1 MQVIFDLTTIK
12 TPTAIALGNFDGIH
26 RGHHL
31 VIASALA
38 KSDPHA
44 HSTLVT
50 FHPHPRQFF
59 SGAAHNLLT
68 PLPEK
73 IAYLES
79 LGLEQ
84 IVLFP
89 FNHKLAALT
98 PAEFVAEIL
107 VKQLQ
112 AIQVSVGANFHFG
125 CDRSGNAQDLE
136 RLANHHSIHT
146 KIIPLQN
153 LTIPPDLEPN
163 LSSSHPNHEYPRI
176 SSSSIRHHLALGQI
190 RTANLLLGRAYSLQ
204 GNVIKGKQ
212 IGRTI
217 GFPTANLDIS
227 PDKFLPK
234 YGVYA
239 VVVLLGEQRLPGVM
253 NVGLRPTIKP
263 DGSEEKIPSVEVHL
277 LDWQGDLYG
286 ATLTIELI
294 EFLRPEQKFPDLDA
308 LKSQITKDAEAARAI
323 KSSPHPP
330 APSPTRDF
338 RRKTS
343 RRVGEQ
349 N

>member
-26 RGHHL
+26 RGHNL
-31 VIASALA
+31 VVAAALD
-38 KSDPHA
+38 KSLPHA

-84 IVLFP
+84 IVLLP
-89 FNHKLAALT
+89 FNQKLAALT

-112 AIQVSVGANFHFG
+112 AVQVSVGANFHFG

-136 RLANHHSIHT
+136 RLASTHGVST

-153 LTIPPDLEPN
+153 LNIPPDLEPN
-163 LSSSHPNHEYPRI
+163 LPNSHPNHEYPRV
-176 SSSSIRHHLALGQI
+176 SSSSIRHHLAVGQI
-190 RTANLLLGRAYSLQ
+190 RTANLLLGRAYTLQ
-204 GNVIKGKQ
+204 GVVIQGKQ
-212 IGRTI
+212 LGRAI

-227 PDKFLPK
+227 LDKFLPK

-253 NVGLRPTIKP
+253 NVGIRPTVKP
-263 DGSEEKIPSVEVHL
+263 DGSQEKIPTVEVHL
-277 LDWQGDLYG
+277 LDWQGDLYDK
-286 ATLTIELI
+286 TLMVELV
-294 EFLRPEQKFPDLDA
+294 EFLRPEQKFPSLDA
-308 LKSQITKDAEAARAI
+308 LKSQIAQDAAAARLI
-323 KSSPHPP
+323 INSPHPSP
-330 APSPTRDF
+330 PSL
-338 RRKTS
+338 
-343 RRVGEQ
+343 VGEEEQ
-349 N
+349 D

>member
-1 MQVIFDLTTIK
+1 M
-12 TPTAIALGNFDGIH
+12 IA
-26 RGHHL
+26 
-31 VIASALA
+31 AALD
-38 KSDPHA
+38 KSLPHA

-59 SGAAHNLLT
+59 SGAAHSLLT

-84 IVLFP
+84 VVLLP
-89 FNHKLAALT
+89 FNQKLAALT
-98 PAEFVAEIL
+98 PSEFVAEIL

-112 AIQVSVGANFHFG
+112 ASQVSVGSNFHFG

-136 RLANHHSIHT
+136 RLANHHGIYT

-153 LTIPPDLEPN
+153 LPIPPDLEPN
-163 LSSSHPNHEYPRI
+163 LLPSLPSHEYPRI
-176 SSSSIRHHLALGQI
+176 SSSSIRHHLTLGHI
-190 RTANLLLGRAYSLQ
+190 RTANLLLGRAYTLQ

-217 GFPTANLDIS
+217 GFPTANLDI
-227 PDKFLPK
+227 PLDKFLPR

-239 VVVLLGEQRLPGVM
+239 VIVVLENQRLRGVM
-253 NVGLRPTIKP
+253 NVGVRPSVAEQYRPTIKP
-263 DGSEEKIPSVEVHL
+263 DGNEEKLPTVEVHL

-286 ATLTIELI
+286 KTLIVELI
-294 EFLRPEQKFPDLDA
+294 EFLRPEQKFSSLDA
-308 LKSQITKDAEAARAI
+308 LKAQIAKDAEAARLI
-323 KSSPHPP
+323 KNSPHPP
-330 APSPTRDF
+330 APS
-338 RRKTS
+338 S
-343 RRVGEQ
+343 AGEGE
-349 N
+349 

>member
-26 RGHHL
+26 RGHNL
-31 VIASALA
+31 VIAAALD
-38 KSDPHA
+38 KSLLHA

-59 SGAAHNLLT
+59 SGAAHSLLT

-84 IVLFP
+84 VVLLP
-89 FNHKLAALT
+89 FNQKLAALT
-98 PAEFVAEIL
+98 PSEFVAEIL

-112 AIQVSVGANFHFG
+112 ASQVSVGSNFHFG

-136 RLANHHSIHT
+136 RLANHHGIYT

-153 LTIPPDLEPN
+153 LPIPPDLEPN
-163 LSSSHPNHEYPRI
+163 LLPSLPSHEYPRI
-176 SSSSIRHHLALGQI
+176 SSSSIRHHLTLGHI
-190 RTANLLLGRAYSLQ
+190 RTANLLLGRAYTLQ

-217 GFPTANLDIS
+217 GFSTANLDI
-227 PDKFLPK
+227 PLDKFLPR

-239 VVVLLGEQRLPGVM
+239 VIVVLENQRLRGVM
-253 NVGLRPTIKP
+253 NVGVRPSVAEQYRPTIKP
-263 DGSEEKIPSVEVHL
+263 DGNEEKLPTVEVHL

-286 ATLTIELI
+286 KTLIVELI
-294 EFLRPEQKFPDLDA
+294 EFLRPEQKFSSLDA
-308 LKSQITKDAEAARAI
+308 LKAQIAKDAEAARLI
-323 KSSPHPP
+323 KNSPHPP
-330 APSPTRDF
+330 APS
-338 RRKTS
+338 S
-343 RRVGEQ
+343 AGEGE
-349 N
+349 

>member
-1 MQVIFDLTTIK
+1 MWVTSDLTTIK

-26 RGHHL
+26 RGHNL
-31 VIASALA
+31 VIAAALE
-38 KSDPHA
+38 KSIPHV

-68 PLPEK
+68 PLSEK

-84 IVLFP
+84 IVLLP
-89 FNHKLAALT
+89 FNDKLAALT

-112 AIQVSVGANFHFG
+112 SIQVSVGANFHFG

-136 RLANHHSIHT
+136 RLANHHGIHT

-153 LTIPPDLEPN
+153 LSIPPDLEPN
-163 LSSSHPNHEYPRI
+163 LPNSHLSHEYPRI
-176 SSSSIRHHLALGQI
+176 SSSSIRHHLALGHI
-190 RTANLLLGRAYSLQ
+190 RTANLLLGRAYTLQ
-204 GNVIKGKQ
+204 GKVIYGQ
-212 IGRTI
+212 QLGRSI

-227 PDKFLPK
+227 LDKFLPK

-239 VVVLLGEQRLPGVM
+239 VVVILEDRRLPGVM
-253 NVGLRPTIKP
+253 NVGVRPTVKP
-263 DGSEEKIPSVEVHL
+263 DGNHEKIPTVEVHL

-286 ATLTIELI
+286 KTLIVELV
-294 EFLRPEQKFPDLDA
+294 EFLRPEQKFPSLDA
-308 LKSQITKDAEAARAI
+308 LKSQIKKDAEAAQLI
-323 KSSPHPP
+323 INSPHPP
-330 APSPTRDF
+330 VASPTRGE
-338 RRKTS
+338 
-343 RRVGEQ
+343 GEQ
-349 N
+349 D

>member
-1 MQVIFDLTTIK
+1 M
-12 TPTAIALGNFDGIH
+12 IA
-26 RGHHL
+26 
-31 VIASALA
+31 AALDRSLD
-38 KSDPHA
+38 KSLDKSLPHA

-84 IVLFP
+84 IVLLP
-89 FNHKLAALT
+89 FNQKLAALT
-98 PAEFVAEIL
+98 PTEFVAEIL

-125 CDRSGNAQDLE
+125 CDRAGNAQDLE
-136 RLANHHSIHT
+136 RLANHHGIST

-163 LSSSHPNHEYPRI
+163 LPSNHPSHEYPRV
-176 SSSSIRHHLALGQI
+176 SSSSIRHHLALGHI
-190 RTANLLLGRAYSLQ
+190 RTANLLLGRAYTLQ
-204 GNVIKGKQ
+204 GQVIYGQ
-212 IGRTI
+212 QLGRSI

-227 PDKFLPK
+227 LDKFLPK

-239 VVVLLGEQRLPGVM
+239 VVVILGDQRLPGVM
-253 NVGLRPTIKP
+253 NVGDRPSVAKQNRPSVKTN
-263 DGSEEKIPSVEVHL
+263 GNQEEIPTVEVHL
-277 LDWQGDLYG
+277 LDWQGNLYG
-286 ATLTIELI
+286 KTLTVELI
-294 EFLRPEQKFPDLDA
+294 EFLRPEQKFPSLDA
-308 LKSQITKDAEAARAI
+308 LKAQIAEDAEVARLTI
-323 KSSPHPP
+323 MTEKVHC
-330 APSPTRDF
+330 
-338 RRKTS
+338 
-343 RRVGEQ
+343 
-349 N
+349 

>member
-26 RGHHL
+26 RGHNL
-31 VIASALA
+31 VIAAALD
-38 KSDPHA
+38 KSLPHA

-59 SGAAHNLLT
+59 SGTAHSFLT

-84 IVLFP
+84 IVLLP
-89 FNHKLAALT
+89 FNQKLAVLT
-98 PAEFVAEIL
+98 PSEFVAEIL

-112 AIQVSVGANFHFG
+112 ASQVSVGANFHFG

-136 RLANHHSIHT
+136 RLANHHGIYT

-153 LTIPPDLEPN
+153 LPIPPDLEPN
-163 LSSSHPNHEYPRI
+163 LPSSLPSHEYPRI
-176 SSSSIRHHLALGQI
+176 SSSSIRHHLALGHI
-190 RTANLLLGRAYSLQ
+190 RTANLLLGRAYTLQ

-217 GFPTANLDIS
+217 GFPTANLDI
-227 PDKFLPK
+227 PLDKFLPR

-239 VVVLLGEQRLPGVM
+239 VIVVLEDQRLRGVM
-253 NVGLRPTIKP
+253 NVGDRPTIKP
-263 DGSEEKIPSVEVHL
+263 DGNEEKLPTVEVHL

-286 ATLTIELI
+286 KTLIVELI
-294 EFLRPEQKFPDLDA
+294 EFLRPEQKFSSLDA
-308 LKSQITKDAEAARAI
+308 LKTQITKDAEAARLI
-323 KSSPHPP
+323 KNSPHPP
-330 APSPTRDF
+330 APS
-338 RRKTS
+338 S
-343 RRVGEQ
+343 AGEGEQ
-349 N
+349 EEKD